1 MAESETTTPE
11 QTSNGEQPQAQPAPQ
26 PFPFQIPPLD
36 MSWAKVPTE
45 RPPRPKVGEDGFTL
59 KMADAGGYAWAPDH
73 WPYQNDTPRG
83 SWPAQDMGL
92 PAPYTIYDKSE
103 VWADNCADLY
113 EQAIKEQWKP
123 ATQISWGTIEPLAE
137 HVEASLDQIFT
148 NISEQAYNSNQVLM
162 GWLKEISYGYH
173 EVKLYLATQVFDHAR
188 HVEAFR
194 KRALSNGGGLGYQA
208 PGFFNRAVYA
218 SFKFTE
224 LVVYVNIIRSSFLL
238 GLCEWGDKLG
248 RSQAD
253 RQLFENLAHDLARHI
268 AYGIE
273 HLKYYLNAN
282 PQHRSHVKTWL
293 DRGEVMYAADLRRDK
308 PLREAFILA
317 LGDTVQEG
325 KAKLAELRQHQLKR
339 YLMTLEAATVY
350 NRGDNLVNALKTII
364 EQP

>member
-1 MAESETTTPE
+1 MAESETKAPEE
-11 QTSNGEQPQAQPAPQ
+11 QTNGDAPAQPAPQ

-45 RPPRPKVGEDGFTL
+45 RPPKPVIGEDGFTL
-59 KMADAGGYAWAPDH
+59 KLADAGGYSWAPDR

-92 PAPYTIYDKSE
+92 PAPYTIYDKAE

-113 EQAIKEQWKP
+113 EQAIREQWKP
-123 ATQISWGTIEPLAE
+123 ATQINWTTIEPIAD

-162 GWLKEISYGYH
+162 GWLREISYGFH
-173 EVKLYLATQVFDHAR
+173 EVKLYLATQTFDHAR

-194 KRALSNGGGLGYQA
+194 KRALANGGGLGYQA

-224 LVVYVNIIRSSFLL
+224 FVVYVNIIRSSFLL
-238 GLCEWGDKLG
+238 ALCEWSDRLG

-253 RQLFENLAHDLARHI
+253 RQLFENMAHDLRRHL
-268 AYGIE
+268 AYGVE

-293 DRGEVMYAADLRRDK
+293 DRGEVMLAADLRRDK

-317 LGDTVQEG
+317 LGDSVQEG

-339 YLMTLEAATVY
+339 YLQTLEAATLY
-350 NRGDNLVNALKTII
+350 GRGEHVVNALKGII